1 MDTTFI
7 ILYGLGAIITI
18 AIVYYLMKWVYLIH
32 KHSIAQTNLLATIA
46 EANKVK
52 EDTIQGILNEIE
64 PNYDW
69 YSDIE

>member
-7 ILYGLGAIITI
+7 ILYGFCAIISI

-32 KHSIAQTNLLATIA
+32 IHSIAQTNLLATIA

-52 EDTIQGILNEIE
+52 EEIIQEILNEIK